1 MKSTPYSHFCLQKFG
16 KIISKYKKDQHVEK
30 NIPLVKANISRLY
43 DEYYATALMSVIL
56 GAIGSGIIAFIIHV
70 AFSSPYTALLAISL
84 PLLVAFCIGAT
95 YLYLPTYYTKK
106 RAADI
111 DLFLPY
117 AINFISSMAVAG
129 ISPAEVF
136 QTLSTV
142 SVYGELQIE
151 SKKIAK
157 DINVMGTDNISALKH
172 AIDISP
178 SRKFKAFLQGII
190 GTVQSGSD
198 LHVYLS
204 NITEKYME
212 GDIVERKKDLD
223 VLAVIAEVLVT
234 SVIAFPIF
242 LVVIL
247 TVMGFFGGSMAT
259 STSVLF
265 LFSFLI
271 LPLIYALF
279 YLLIKSTSIEKIN
292 KIQSEKNYDIAQYY
306 EKNKSSFFIL
316 FISVAIVLLF
326 GIAIGM
332 SGYYGYLEVTE
343 YVLLDFSFLAILV
356 LIGPIGLYK
365 SMEIKKKKEI
375 QDRLPG
381 FLVEIGDS
389 LSTGMTVFEAIKVAE
404 KGHYGTLTPEIKKMK
419 AQLSWDTAMK
429 DVFYDFATR
438 MKSAIIQRIV
448 IAIEKGLMMGGN
460 TPKIFKAA
468 AGEVDQVNQIENQR
482 KASMSIYSLVIIL
495 CFFIF
500 LAIILILNETIFT
513 SFFELQSGQVER
525 LEGII
530 NLSVVDPMM
539 LKYSLYSF
547 VFVQS
552 IGAGVLAGFMMDGKL
567 SSGIRYSCIL
577 GIISLFVF
585 KILF

>member
-1 MKSTPYSHFCLQKFG
+1 MKSTPYSHFCVRKFG

-43 DEYYATALMSVIL
+43 NEYYATALMSVIL
-56 GAIGSGIIAFIIHV
+56 GAIGSGIIAVMLHV
-70 AFSSPYTALLAISL
+70 AFSPSYTALLAMLMPPI
-84 PLLVAFCIGAT
+84 VALCIGAT
-95 YLYLPTYYTKK
+95 YLYFPTYCINK

-129 ISPAEVF
+129 ISPAEIF

-157 DINVMGTDNISALKH
+157 DIKVMGTDNISALKH

-178 SRKFKAFLQGII
+178 SRKFKSFLQGVI
-190 GTVQSGSD
+190 GTIQSGSD

-223 VLAVIAEVLVT
+223 VLAVIAEVLVI

-247 TVMGFFGGSMAT
+247 TVMGFFGGSMET
-259 STSVLF
+259 SLNILF

-271 LPLIYALF
+271 LPLVYALF

-292 KIQSEKNYDIAQYY
+292 KIQAEKHTTISQYY
-306 EKNKSSFFIL
+306 GKNKPSLFIL
-316 FISVAIVLLF
+316 FLSAAVVLLF
-326 GIAIGM
+326 GIAIGV

-343 YVLLDFSFLAILV
+343 YVLLDFSFLAVLI

-365 SMEIKKKKEI
+365 SIEIKKKKEI
-375 QDRLPG
+375 QDRLPE

-482 KASMSIYSLVIIL
+482 KTSMSIYALVIIL

-513 SFFELQSGQVER
+513 SFFELQSGQMER

-530 NLSVVDPMM
+530 SISVVDPTM
-539 LKYSLYSF
+539 LQYSLFSF

>member
-1 MKSTPYSHFCLQKFG
+1 MKSTKYSKFCASIFG
-16 KIISKYKKDQHVEK
+16 KIISTFTKDQNAEK
-30 NIPLVKANISRLY
+30 KLQLIKANILMEY
-43 DEYYATALMSVIL
+43 NEYYATALMNVLIGVI
-56 GAIGSGIIAFIIHV
+56 ASSIVAVIIHATFASSYTTLMALFTPLIV
-70 AFSSPYTALLAISL
+70 AL
-84 PLLVAFCIGAT
+84 CIGAT
-95 YLYLPTYYTKK
+95 YLYLPTYLIKK

-129 ISPAEVF
+129 ISPAEIF
-136 QTLSTV
+136 KMLSMV
-142 SVYGELQIE
+142 NVYGELQRE
-151 SKKIAK
+151 AKKIAK
-157 DINVMGTDNISALKH
+157 DITVMGTDNISALKH

-178 SRKFKAFLQGII
+178 SKKFKSFLQGII

-198 LHVYLS
+198 LHIYLT
-204 NITEKYME
+204 NITDKYME
-212 GDIVERKKDLD
+212 QDLVARKKDLD
-223 VLAVIAEVLVT
+223 ILAVIAEILVI

-247 TVMGFFGGSMAT
+247 TVMGFFGGSMET
-259 STSVLF
+259 SLNILF

-271 LPLIYALF
+271 LPLVYALF
-279 YLLIKSTSIEKIN
+279 YLLIKSTSMEKIN
-292 KIQSEKNYDIAQYY
+292 KIQSDKNISISQYY
-306 EKNKSSFFIL
+306 KINKTSFVIL
-316 FISVAIVLLF
+316 LLSAVIV
-326 GIAIGM
+326 IVIGGVIGVLG
-332 SGYYGYLEVTE
+332 SIGYLQVTE
-343 YVLLDFSFLAILV
+343 YVLLDFSFISVLI

-365 SMEIKKKKEI
+365 SIEIKRKKEI
-375 QDRLPG
+375 QERLPE
-381 FLVEIGDS
+381 FLVEIGNS

-404 KGHYGTLTPEIKKMK
+404 KGHYGKLNPEIKKMK
-419 AQLSWDTAMK
+419 AQLSWNTAMK
-429 DVFYDFATR
+429 DVFFDFATR

-448 IAIEKGLMMGGN
+448 IAIEKGLTMGGN

-482 KASMSIYSLVIIL
+482 KTNMSIYAMVILL

-513 SFFELQSGQVER
+513 SFLKLQSGQMER
-525 LEGII
+525 LKGVI
-530 NLSVVDPMM
+530 NLSVVNPMM
-539 LKYSLYSF
+539 LQYSLLSF

-577 GIISLFVF
+577 GIISLFIFKVF
-585 KILF
+585 Y

>member
-1 MKSTPYSHFCLQKFG
+1 
-16 KIISKYKKDQHVEK
+16 
-30 NIPLVKANISRLY
+30 
-43 DEYYATALMSVIL
+43 
-56 GAIGSGIIAFIIHV
+56 
-70 AFSSPYTALLAISL
+70 
-84 PLLVAFCIGAT
+84 
-95 YLYLPTYYTKK
+95 
-106 RAADI
+106 
-111 DLFLPY
+111 
-117 AINFISSMAVAG
+117 
-129 ISPAEVF
+129 
-136 QTLSTV
+136 
-142 SVYGELQIE
+142 
-151 SKKIAK
+151 
-157 DINVMGTDNISALKH
+157 
-172 AIDISP
+172 
-178 SRKFKAFLQGII
+178 
-190 GTVQSGSD
+190 
-198 LHVYLS
+198 
-204 NITEKYME
+204 
-212 GDIVERKKDLD
+212 
-223 VLAVIAEVLVT
+223 
-234 SVIAFPIF
+234 
-242 LVVIL
+242 
-247 TVMGFFGGSMAT
+247 
-259 STSVLF
+259 
-265 LFSFLI
+265 
-271 LPLIYALF
+271 
-279 YLLIKSTSIEKIN
+279 
-292 KIQSEKNYDIAQYY
+292 
-306 EKNKSSFFIL
+306 
-316 FISVAIVLLF
+316 VLLF
-326 GIAIGM
+326 GIAIGV

-343 YVLLDFSFLAILV
+343 YVLLDFSFLAVLI

-365 SMEIKKKKEI
+365 SIEIKKKKEI
-375 QDRLPG
+375 QDRLPE

-482 KASMSIYSLVIIL
+482 KTSMSIYALVILL

-513 SFFELQSGQVER
+513 SFFELQSGQMER

-530 NLSVVDPMM
+530 SISVVDPTM
-539 LKYSLYSF
+539 LQYSLFSF

>member
-1 MKSTPYSHFCLQKFG
+1 MKSTPYSQFCVRRFG
-16 KIISKYKKDQHVEK
+16 NLLSTYTKDQPVEK
-30 NIPLVKANISRLY
+30 NMSLVKANISRGY
-43 DEYYATALMSVIL
+43 AEYYATALMSVLL
-56 GAIGSGIIAFIIHV
+56 GFVGSGILAVLLHV
-70 AFSSPYTALLAISL
+70 VAPTSYTALLAMSAPPI
-84 PLLVAFCIGAT
+84 VALCIGAT
-95 YLYLPTYYTKK
+95 YLYLPTYRINK

-129 ISPAEVF
+129 ISPAEIF
-136 QTLSTV
+136 QTLSMV
-142 SVYGELQIE
+142 NVYGELQRE
-151 SKKIAK
+151 AKKIAK
-157 DINVMGTDNISALKH
+157 DITVMGTDNISALKH
-172 AIDISP
+172 AIAISP
-178 SRKFKAFLQGII
+178 SRKFKSFLQGII
-190 GTVQSGSD
+190 GTIQSGSD
-198 LHVYLS
+198 LHVYLA
-204 NITEKYME
+204 NITEKYMDE
-212 GDIVERKKDLD
+212 DLVARKKDLD
-223 VLAVIAEVLVT
+223 VLAVIAEVLVI

-247 TVMGFFGGSMAT
+247 TVMGFFGGSMT
-259 STSVLF
+259 VSLNILF

-271 LPLIYALF
+271 LPLVYALF

-292 KIQSEKNYDIAQYY
+292 TIHSEKNITLSQYY
-306 EKNKSSFFIL
+306 EKNKPSLCIL
-316 FISVAIVLLF
+316 FLSAVVVIVC
-326 GIAIGM
+326 GGVIGVL
-332 SGYYGYLEVTE
+332 GLYGYLQVTD
-343 YVLLDFSFLAILV
+343 YVLLDFSFLSVLI
-356 LIGPIGLYK
+356 LIGPLGIYK
-365 SMEIKKKKEI
+365 SMEVKRKKEI
-375 QDRLPG
+375 QDRLPE

-404 KGHYGTLTPEIKKMK
+404 KGHYGTLNPEIKKMK

-482 KASMSIYSLVIIL
+482 KASMSIYALVILL

-513 SFFELQSGQVER
+513 SFFALQSNQVER

-530 NLSVVDPMM
+530 SLSVVDPAM
-539 LKYSLYSF
+539 LRYSLFSF

-552 IGAGVLAGFMMDGKL
+552 IGAGLLAGFMMDGKL

-577 GIISLFVF
+577 GIISLFIF
-585 KILF
+585 KVLF